1 MRLLV
6 VPLLLLPWALLAQ
19 AEALPVVL
27 DSHENERRL
36 PAANLPI
43 DTYRPDT
50 ARLRLALPDANTAG
64 WAPANTRLVLHKVR
78 FEGGTVLPLSEL
90 RDHYQPLIGHE
101 TTLGELQQFTERLTQ
116 RYRQDGYL
124 LSYAYLPPQD
134 VADGRVQVVLVE
146 GYIQG
151 YRLQGDIGSARR
163 YLEQLLQRLQAER
176 PLTRETLDRYIGIAE
191 RIPGVALD
199 AELTAAHSP
208 EGAAHLTVH
217 ARRRPFAAG
226 VTVNDGSREDAQA
239 LFTVASNAQTRYAE
253 QVQASLLLPP
263 GDDQAHYQR
272 LAYSQYLDAEGSQ
285 LLVSAS
291 RYRSTPGTRIR
302 LDDGSDLTQKRESER
317 YSVGLGQPLIVRP
330 DEWLTVMG
338 RFYAVSEHLEDR
350 PAGRLPVREYDN
362 YVRAL
367 SFEGNW
373 RKAEARRLRIVSAGV
388 YQGLD
393 YLGARCDADYD
404 LDFLRLR
411 LSGLQSDT
419 LFDAWQ
425 GVVSGALYWSDDK
438 LPDSERAVFGGQG
451 FGRGYPRDQ
460 AAGDKG
466 WGVAYE
472 LNYSV
477 RHSGGWLKVVQ
488 PYAVLDAA
496 RAWYNAGRVEDARMA
511 SAALGLRLGDGRYFD
526 VAVEVAKPL
535 ADAALDSLSRTPRV
549 TLSFTYQ
556 MQ

>member
-1 MRLLV
+1 MRPLV

-19 AEALPVVL
+19 AEPLPGFL

-36 PAANLPI
+36 PAVNLPV
-43 DTYRPDT
+43 DAYRPVT
-50 ARLRLALPDANTAG
+50 PSLRLALPTARTVG
-64 WAPANTRLVLHKVR
+64 WAPMDSRLVLRKVR
-78 FEGGTVLPLSEL
+78 FEGGTVFPLSEL
-90 RDHYQPLIGHE
+90 REHFQPLIGRE
-101 TTLGELQQFTERLTQ
+101 TTPGELQAFTERLTQ

-134 VADGRVQVVLVE
+134 YADGRVHVVLVE

-151 YRLQGDIGSARR
+151 YRLEGDIGPACT

-176 PLTRETLDRYIGIAE
+176 PLTQETLDRYIGLAE
-191 RIPGVALD
+191 RIPGVAMD
-199 AELTAAHSP
+199 AELTAAQSP
-208 EGAAHLTVH
+208 EGAARLRVH
-217 ARRRPFAAG
+217 ARRTPFAAG
-226 VTVNDGSREDAQA
+226 LTVNDGSREDAQA
-239 LFTVASNAQTRYAE
+239 LFTLFSNAQTRYGE
-253 QVQASLLLPP
+253 QFTASLLLPP

-272 LAYSQYLDAEGSQ
+272 LDYSQYLDAEGSQ

-317 YSVGLGQPLIVRP
+317 YSVGLGQPLIVKA
-330 DEWLTVMG
+330 DEWMTVAG
-338 RFYAVSEHLEDR
+338 RFYAVSEHIEDR
-350 PAGRLPVREYDN
+350 PAGLLRAHEYDS

-373 RKAEARRLRIVSAGV
+373 RKADAHRLRIVSAGV

-393 YLGARCDADYD
+393 YLGARSDVDYD

-411 LSGLQSDT
+411 LAGLQNDQ
-419 LFDAWQ
+419 LFDGWQ
-425 GVVSGALYWSDDK
+425 GVVSGALFWSDDK
-438 LPDSERAVFGGQG
+438 LPDSERAVFGGQS

-472 LNYSV
+472 FNYSV
-477 RHSGGWLKVVQ
+477 RHNGNWLKVVQ

-496 RAWYNAGRVEDARMA
+496 RAWYNAGRVEDARMT
-511 SAALGLRLGDGRYFD
+511 SVALGLRLGDGRYFNG
-526 VAVEVAKPL
+526 AVEVAKPL
-535 ADAALDSLSRTPRV
+535 ADVALDSMSRGPRL
-549 TLSFTYQ
+549 TLSLTYQ
-556 MQ
+556 ME